1 MKKSKMLLALLVL
14 SAAGTLA
21 SCVNTSTSSSA
32 PAPSTSSTPAPSTS
46 SVAPSTSSA
55 APSTSSS
62 SVQIPDEIT
71 TVMTVAEAIAHMQG
85 TNWKE
90 GQILHVT
97 GVVTEVKY
105 QEQFGSYNIKLEGGF
120 EVYSGKLAS
129 GVDAPVVGATITA
142 SGMSKIY
149 NNVYEIAYNNTD
161 KISPNIY
168 EVSNPAPVV
177 PTFEVPTYL
186 EYENVSN
193 WEDGKI
199 EANKVFGGE
208 YMTFVA
214 TSDRSWT
221 VEGHN
226 KTAEDGTV
234 FTKRV
239 KSGGKT
245 TADGRYINI
254 ETAGAAKLVFYA
266 ISGSSSET
274 RNVTVVQDWASV
286 GSELPSDGIV
296 STLGIVGDKIARYE
310 VELAD
315 AATYTLH
322 LAGSINFYGFELID
336 TAAGNQKVEIAS
348 LKVVGPDEYR
358 VGGEFDAS
366 KYSVYGLSA
375 DGKYEHL
382 LEESEYTLG
391 TIDTTVEKTGENAL
405 DLEATYVGFESIKGA
420 CEIEVWNWYGIT
432 VAEDLKALFVVSEGA
447 TEFKNGSDIKFTA
460 NNPGNILKSVT
471 LTVGGQ
477 PKDVTIED
485 GEFTVEGANGDIN
498 LTAATWEA
506 EIVDSGLTN
515 ISWKAETAL
524 AADWAT
530 LKNTAVVDGTKFG
543 DFTYVLSGSTS
554 GENKYGNSSAPC
566 VQLAT
571 QQRAQLHFETGGAS
585 VVNVSFSGTSSSK
598 TGVVVSLYKLDG
610 TLVATSDPMDGD
622 KPVEASFNI
631 AEAGSYY
638 IAVGDV
644 SNHVRIYEVS
654 CKQVEEESAD
664 LTNIS
669 WAATDL
675 ADWASL
681 KNTHIEN
688 GTVFGDFTYV
698 DLADSNNDDK
708 YSNSS
713 TPSIQLASK
722 GRNQLQF
729 ATNGSSVVT
738 LKFSGTGSDKTGVT
752 VELYKAD
759 GTLVATSDP
768 MDGSSAVEATFNI
781 TEAGSYYVCA
791 GQSQHIR
798 IYEISCEQTA

>member
-14 SAAGTLA
+14 STAGVLA
-21 SCVNTSTSSSA
+21 SCVQPSTSSSA
-32 PAPSTSSTPAPSTS
+32 PAPSTSSAPAPSTSSSAPAQSSSSSS
-46 SVAPSTSSA
+46 SVAPSTSS
-55 APSTSSS
+55 SSP
-62 SVQIPDEIT
+62 V
-71 TVMTVAEAIAHMQG
+71 
-85 TNWKE
+85 
-90 GQILHVT
+90 
-97 GVVTEVKY
+97 VVTP
-105 QEQFGSYNIKLEGGF
+105 SF
-120 EVYSGKLAS
+120 E
-129 GVDAPVVGATITA
+129 I
-142 SGMSKIY
+142 
-149 NNVYEIAYNNTD
+149 
-161 KISPNIY
+161 
-168 EVSNPAPVV
+168 
-177 PTFEVPTYL
+177 PTYL

-193 WEDGKI
+193 WENGKI

-208 YMTFVA
+208 YMAFVA

-221 VEGHN
+221 VEGDN

-266 ISGSSSET
+266 ISSSSSET

-296 STLGIVGDKIARYE
+296 STLGIVGDKIVRYE

-322 LAGSINFYGFELID
+322 LAGGINFYQFELID

-358 VGGEFDAS
+358 VGGEFDPS

-420 CEIEVWNWYGIT
+420 CEIEVWNWYGIS

-498 LTAATWEA
+498 LTEATWEA

-530 LKNTAVVDGTKFG
+530 LKGTTIVNGTKFG
-543 DFTYVLSGSTS
+543 DFSYVLDSTNGTS
-554 GENKYGNSSAPC
+554 SENKYSGGSTPAI
-566 VQLAT
+566 QLAT
-571 QQRAQLHFETGGAS
+571 KGRAQLQFETGGAS
-585 VVNVSFSGTSSSK
+585 VVNVSFSGTGSTK
-598 TGVVVSLYKLDG
+598 TGVVVSLYKIDG

-654 CKQVEEESAD
+654 CKQVEEEPGEQPGQPSTYTSYSYDFTSETANSDDAD
-664 LTNIS
+664 VTIGNNIS
-669 WAATDL
+669 TDE
-675 ADWASL
+675 
-681 KNTHIEN
+681 T
-688 GTVFGDFTYV
+688 FGAGKFTYV
-698 DLADSNNDDK
+698 VGSSSAGKIEASDKGLRLKAVDQSLSFVIEGEAELVIVIRNAKNDG
-708 YSNSS
+708 SRVIELNS
-713 TPSIQLASK
+713 TAEGWTKDGWEK
-722 GRNQLQF
+722 GTT
-729 ATNGSSVVT
+729 ATNNG
-738 LKFSGTGSDKTGVT
+738 GVA
-752 VELYKAD
+752 VAD
-759 GTLVATSDP
+759 GNYTTVTYATVQA
-768 MDGSSAVEATFNI
+768 GTYTFTVGGTTPGDI
-781 TEAGSYYVCA
+781 HICEIYVN
-791 GQSQHIR
+791 
-798 IYEISCEQTA
+798 YK